1 MLFSARRLWYY
12 ITLSPHHFQ
21 RLLFLPV
28 ELNSMLRTFRAYF
41 WTCLTLLLWSHNH
54 SHTHLFGFSNQGA
67 FLIYLLWLPT
77 SEHLSVCCYLCFPF
91 VWHFE
96 PLSHFPSQSHLCSFS
111 HPPSCW
117 AGNVATL
124 PFHLLGMMLT
134 ETMSYTGTELLV
146 GFSWL
151 LFPIWFHKI
160 WWLFWLTQTAQRPLA
175 LLAWVSSDI
184 WAWCPSL
191 GALSQNSCCTVL
203 SYTSQGDFSPQDP
216 SARVAFHLLSA
227 LTGTC
232 WVECL
237 RRVTGCLCLQ
247 VQAVI

>member
-1 MLFSARRLWYY
+1 MLP
-12 ITLSPHHFQ
+12 I
-21 RLLFLPV
+21 
-28 ELNSMLRTFRAYF
+28 
-41 WTCLTLLLWSHNH
+41 CLTLWAPES
-54 SHTHLFGFSNQGA
+54 FS
-67 FLIYLLWLPT
+67 
-77 SEHLSVCCYLCFPF
+77 LSVS
-91 VWHFE
+91 
-96 PLSHFPSQSHLCSFS
+96 PLQLFAPSQLLSRQCHHPSF
-111 HPPSCW
+111 PPPW
-117 AGNVATL
+117 DDADWDHEL
-124 PFHLLGMMLT
+124 HW
-134 ETMSYTGTELLV
+134 TELLV
-146 GFSWL
+146 GLSWL

-216 SARVAFHLLSA
+216 STRVAFHLLSA